1 VYTAPVGSFDANE
14 LGLFDMTGNVL
25 EWCADWYGD
34 YPSTAQ
40 NNPKGPSTG
49 SYRVNRGGSWYG
61 LPQDCRVAYRNN
73 DSPSYRNYSLGFRL
87 ARTF

>member
-1 VYTAPVGSFDANE
+1 
-14 LGLFDMTGNVL
+14 MTGNVL

-49 SYRVNRGGSWYG
+49 SSRVYRGGSWHGY
-61 LPQDCRVAYRNN
+61 PQYCRVAYRFY
-73 DSPSYRNYSLGFRL
+73 DSPSIRSSNLGFRL